1 MTEEKPS
8 FVLTYTKERENTPN
22 MPTRTLSP
30 VYFPSIARKDPLSA
44 TQLRTSTTVPNTSI
58 NINKSIE
65 KTDNNET
72 KSNNKADRIIKIAVY
87 LNRSNT
93 NNNYLKVKIQLLHH
107 KEHLKYLNLYP
118 KSLMK
123 KRKKSS

>member
-65 KTDNNET
+65 KTDNDET
-72 KSNNKADRIIKIAVY
+72 KSNNKTINRTIKIAVNF
-87 LNRSNT
+87 NRFYS
-93 NNNYLKVKIQLLHH
+93 NNNDLKVKIQRLHH
-107 KEHLKYLNLYP
+107 NEHLKYLNL
-118 KSLMK
+118 
-123 KRKKSS
+123 